1 MSFRLPPRLRA
12 GLPGLLPL
20 LASWRLSVVLTVA
33 LAVDYAHLVVFARSS
48 PAEVVGNIASLAPF
62 WAVYAL
68 LLLNTGTCLWLR
80 LPQLRREL
88 SPGPQAHG
96 PPSWELPAPGLDAAA
111 ARALLH
117 RLGYRGGAAAP
128 ERVWGLKRRGAGL
141 GTYLFHGSFFVL
153 LAAFATTLAFRE
165 EFRLVAVVGEEY
177 TGDRAQV
184 LARQGSPVITLGLP
198 PLRFTHQKLEPEF
211 WNDQLLFTRLVST
224 LKLEDGSE
232 GQTAI
237 NRPLWLSFGQFLRLS
252 SFGYAPRYELRATD
266 GHVIDSAILRLNV
279 FPPGARDHF
288 RPEQLPHRFY
298 LQLYPDLELEGGQPG
313 TRSMNL
319 VNPGIQVHVQRG
331 RVDLGGRLLRQGEAY
346 AFEGMS
352 VRFPEVRYWGEFV
365 LLRDPGAPVLG
376 FGFLMALAGLA
387 LRVRGRRAEAD
398 WVPGDGGGTL
408 RGWGGL
414 PPRLAEQKER
424 RG

>member
-1 MSFRLPPRLRA
+1 MRLPPRLRA

-33 LAVDYAHLVVFARSS
+33 LAVDYAHLAVFARGS
-48 PAEVVGNIASLAPF
+48 PAEVVGNIANLAPF

-80 LPQLRREL
+80 LPLLRREL
-88 SPGPQAHG
+88 SAAPQSLG
-96 PPSWELPAPGLDAAA
+96 PPSWELPTAPLEVAA
-111 ARALLH
+111 ARALLD

-128 ERVWGLKRRGAGL
+128 ERLWGLKRRASGL

-165 EFRLVAVVGEEY
+165 EFRLVAVVGEEFR
-177 TGDRAQV
+177 GDRAQV
-184 LARQGSPVITLGLP
+184 LARAGSPVLTLGLP

-224 LKLEDGSE
+224 LQLEDGST

-237 NRPLWLSFGQFLRLS
+237 NRPLWLGFGLFLRLS
-252 SFGYAPRYELRATD
+252 SLGYAPRYELRASD
-266 GHVIDSAILRLNV
+266 GHLIDSAILRLNI

-298 LQLYPDLELEGGQPG
+298 LQLHPDLEVKDGEPG

-319 VNPGIQVHVQRG
+319 VDPGFLVRVQRG
-331 RVDLGGRLLRQGEAY
+331 RVDLGEKLLRRGEAY
-346 AFEGMS
+346 SFEGMS

-365 LLRDPGAPVLG
+365 LLRDPGAPILG
-376 FGFLMALAGLA
+376 AGFLMALAGLA
-387 LRVRGRRAEAD
+387 LRLRGKRAEAE

-414 PPRLAEQKER
+414 PPRLPEREER